1 MTTRADNLLT
11 PQEGSSVNVR
21 DSNCELCQQQNTD
34 ELQGEGEGQ
43 CHHQGEDYSDKMLSK
58 TTFC

>member
-21 DSNCELCQQQNTD
+21 DNNCEFCQQQNTD

-43 CHHQGEDYSDKMLSK
+43 CQHQGED
-58 TTFC
+58 FR